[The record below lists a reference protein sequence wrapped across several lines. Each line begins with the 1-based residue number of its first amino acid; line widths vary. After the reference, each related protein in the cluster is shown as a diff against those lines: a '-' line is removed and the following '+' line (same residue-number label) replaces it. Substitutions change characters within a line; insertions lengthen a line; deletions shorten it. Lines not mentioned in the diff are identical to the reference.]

1 MKKYIQGLSLV
12 VLFALGQAAMKKQPN
27 ESKVTL
33 IDGSWNPG
41 EGGSVTTQPHPLN
54 RPFGVD
60 FDFNR
65 PSTWPRFT
73 RWRPPEWPP
82 PR

>member
-1 MKKYIQGLSLV
+1 MGKPLLKKSVKRLSLIA
-12 VLFALGQAAMKKQPN
+12 LFALGQAVAAKQPN

-41 EGGSVTTQPHPLN
+41 EAGPVTTQANPLN

-60 FDFNR
+60 FDSKGR
-65 PSTWPRFT
+65 MWIVELEGGRVH
-73 RWRPPEWPP
+73 R
-82 PR
+82 